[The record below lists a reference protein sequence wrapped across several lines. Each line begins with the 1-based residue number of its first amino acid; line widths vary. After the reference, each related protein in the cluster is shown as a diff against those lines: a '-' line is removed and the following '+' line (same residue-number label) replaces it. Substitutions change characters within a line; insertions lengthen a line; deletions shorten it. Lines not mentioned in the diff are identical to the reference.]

1 MPFYLAYLIF
11 SPHANVSCRWNQI
24 HSLAFFTLSLL
35 SLSLFPLLSLFGT
48 FIKDAIF
55 SHFSCFFFFIYSIQ
69 DKLHLFFLFFFFFC
83 ALFVARLCVRVLSR
97 LADNDHFFPCS
108 CLLSLSLFF
117 SFIVAI
123 KRKSSIQHPKNQ
135 PIPFK
140 LKKPWKKRRE
150 RGGKVIFFCARV
162 EAMGK
167 NMIIPCRL

>member
-69 DKLHLFFLFFFFFC
+69 DKLHLFFLFFFV
-83 ALFVARLCVRVLSR
+83 LFSWQGYACVSY
-97 LADNDHFFPCS
+97 LAWLTMIIFSLVRAC
-108 CLLSLSLFF
+108 SLSLFF

-140 LKKPWKKRRE
+140 LKNREKKE
-150 RGGKVIFFCARV
+150 EKEGEKSFSFVL
-162 EAMGK
+162 E
-167 NMIIPCRL
+167 